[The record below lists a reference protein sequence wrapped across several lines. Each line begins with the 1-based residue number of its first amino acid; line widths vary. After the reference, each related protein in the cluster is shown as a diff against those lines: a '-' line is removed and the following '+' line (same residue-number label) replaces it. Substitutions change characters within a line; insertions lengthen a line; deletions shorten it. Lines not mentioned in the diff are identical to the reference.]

1 MKNQKRCCYS
11 ALCALAAAMLAGCGP
26 AEQQAAASLQRAQ
39 AALERAK
46 VQTARF
52 KPLVEAAAIS
62 RQLDL
67 KFAAVEAPIAGRID
81 QALVTEG
88 ALVSSGDSQPTA
100 RIQPIDPIYVDVR
113 QPAASLESLRGA
125 LATQPEASGNGLS
138 RWFDIA

>member
-26 AEQQAAASLQRAQ
+26 AEQQVAASLQRAQ

-46 VQTARF
+46 VQTVRF

-67 KFAAVEAPIAGRID
+67 KFATVEAPIAGRID

-88 ALVSSGDSQPTA
+88 APVSSGDSQPMA
-100 RIQPIDPIYVDVR
+100 RIQQIDPIYVVR